1 MPQLHHD
8 LLEEIYSQVITQLE
22 AKGFVATPTKKL
34 NPEVI
39 NWINKI
45 AEKSES
51 FLGVL
56 NVVITSLTEKSVNPS
71 QDIRRHQAK
80 MEGGYSGRTLDT
92 RTVAPWLK
100 SKKLKSMVES
110 GWLTRSLEQDSP
122 YTLEY
127 RGAIRN
133 KEVKNAFLH
142 LLDSVE
148 NKKAKPRDCLSYLL
162 QLLII
167 QREQNKVEINP
178 LSKKSKYSIQE
189 IINLLTSHFE
199 KTHQVGTARLAVLAI
214 YSVYQIIIE
223 EVARYKDKTL
233 QPLGSHTS
241 ADLRSG
247 DIGDIQINDK
257 NQKAFE
263 GVEVKYGKMIDSIL
277 VEDAFEKIKPHS
289 VNRYYL
295 LSTEITT
302 GEEME
307 KIQNTITEIQEK
319 HGCQV
324 IVNGLIHSIKYY
336 LRLINDTDQFIKNY
350 TENVINDPA
359 IKIEHKRAWKELVE
373 KPSFLPCRSL

>member
-1 MPQLHHD
+1 MSQNHHN
-8 LLEEIYSQVITQLE
+8 LLEEIYTQVLAELE
-22 AKGFVATPTKKL
+22 AHDFVATPPKNL
-34 NPEVI
+34 NSEVI
-39 NWINKI
+39 VWINKI

-56 NVVITSLTEKSVNPS
+56 NVTVTSLTEKSVNPS

-80 MEGGYSGRTLDT
+80 MDGGYSGRTLDT
-92 RTVAPWLK
+92 RTIAPWLK

-127 RGAIRN
+127 KGAIRN
-133 KEVKNAFLH
+133 KEVKSAFLH
-142 LLDSVE
+142 LLDFVE
-148 NKKAKPRDCLSYLL
+148 KNKAKSKDCLYYLL
-162 QLLII
+162 QLLVI

-178 LSKKSKYSIQE
+178 LANKSKYSIQE
-189 IINLLTSHFE
+189 IVSLLTSHFE
-199 KTHQVGTARLAVLAI
+199 QTNQVGTARLPVLAI
-214 YSVYQIIIE
+214 YSVYQIMIE
-223 EVARYKDKTL
+223 ELARYKDKSL

-247 DIGDIQINDK
+247 DIGDVQINDK
-257 NQKAFE
+257 DGKPFE
-263 GVEVKYGKMIDSIL
+263 GVEVKYGKVIDSVL
-277 VEDAFEKIKPHS
+277 VEDAFEKIKPHP

-302 GEEME
+302 GEELE
-307 KIQNTITEIQEK
+307 KIQNTIAEIREK

-336 LRLINDTDQFIKNY
+336 LRLINDTDQFMKNY

-359 IKIEHKRAWKELVE
+359 IKIDHKRAWKELVE
-373 KPSFLPCRSL
+373 G